1 MQVFDVIDVKPRE
14 FLQYGLGCLEALAAS
29 GDTCA
34 KETRERIR
42 IMVCSQMIVS

>member
-14 FLQYGLGCLEALAAS
+14 FLKYGLGCLETLAAS

-42 IMVCSQMIVS
+42 IMVCSPILVS